1 MSDYELIDN
10 GGGKFSLNGR
20 MTFQTAG
27 DVLRDSEALFEKH
40 TRIEVSLSG
49 VTHTDSAGLA
59 LLLEWIT
66 WANHTVREITFTGVP
81 EKLNAIA
88 RTTEVDN
95 LLTKGER
102 WAGFIEAPAVQE
114 SAK

>member
-1 MSDYELIDN
+1 MSDYELVDD
-10 GGGKFSLNGR
+10 GGGKFSLKGR
-20 MTFQTAG
+20 MTFNTAG
-27 DVLRDSEALFEKH
+27 DILRDSEEPFEKH
-40 TRIEVSLSG
+40 TRIEVLLDG
-49 VTHTDSAGLA
+49 VTETDSAGLA

-81 EKLNAIA
+81 EKINAIA

-102 WAGFIEAPAVQE
+102 WAGFIEAPSVQE
-114 SAK
+114 STT